1 MERSRRLQSDRTAS
15 TRAAVLEAT
24 LELLV
29 EKGYAGTSTRLA
41 ADRAGVSL
49 GALQHHFRTKA
60 ELTVESMRFVTE
72 RLADEFIAAIP
83 EEGSDLDRFADAID
97 RLYVVF
103 RGPTFAA
110 AVELHLAA
118 RTDETLR
125 DPIRALHT
133 DVERII
139 FRSASELMPGMRDL
153 PGFSALLL
161 TTVSALRG
169 LALTTMDPV
178 GDIEGEWYVLRTY
191 LIERADELT
200 DGESA

>member
-1 MERSRRLQSDRTAS
+1 MERSRRQQSDRTAA

-29 EKGYAGTSTRLA
+29 ERGYAGTSTRLA
-41 ADRAGVSL
+41 AERAGVSL

-60 ELTVESMRFVTE
+60 ELTVEAMRFVTE
-72 RLADEFIAAIP
+72 RLAGEFIAAIP
-83 EEGSDLDRFADAID
+83 VEGSQLDRFADAID

-110 AVELHLAA
+110 AVELQLAA
-118 RTDETLR
+118 RTDQTLR
-125 DPIRALHT
+125 EPIRALHA

-139 FRSASELMPGMRDL
+139 FESAAELMPEMRDQPEF
-153 PGFSALLL
+153 PGLLM
-161 TTVSALRG
+161 TAVSSLRG

-178 GDIEGEWYVLRTY
+178 GDPAGEWAVLRGY
-191 LIERADELT
+191 LIERASDLA
-200 DGESA
+200 GRASA

>member
-1 MERSRRLQSDRTAS
+1 MD

-24 LELLV
+24 LELLI

-41 ADRAGVSL
+41 AERAGVSL

-72 RLADEFIAAIP
+72 RLADEFVAAIP
-83 EEGSDLDRFADAID
+83 EQGSDLDRFADAID

-118 RTDETLR
+118 RTDEALH
-125 DPIRALHT
+125 DPIRALHA

-139 FRSASELMPGMRDL
+139 FRSAAELMPGMRDL
-153 PGFSALLL
+153 PGFPGLLL
-161 TTVSALRG
+161 TTVSSLRG

-178 GDIEGEWYVLRTY
+178 GDQGGEWPALRGY
-191 LIERADELT
+191 LIDRAAELT
-200 DGESA
+200 ASGAA